1 MKKSGGYHLEV
12 IVFFSGA
19 IVMIL
24 ELVGSRI
31 LAPFFGTSIFVWTSL
46 IGIILGCLSV
56 GYLLGGK
63 LADRNAN
70 YGTFAAILLAAA
82 LFTLA
87 AGITSSPVLVLLQ
100 SVIKDIRLGTI
111 AGTLLLFGVPG
122 VLLGMV
128 SPYAV
133 RLKLENV
140 ETSGATIGRIYALST
155 IGSIT
160 GTFAA
165 GFFLIALIGSTNILL
180 VLAGALLAL
189 SLLAYRIHS
198 SSWPKSLALFA
209 ALLGLMIGADFLFR
223 PPPRFQI
230 DVDTPYSRIWV
241 YESVDAKTKRPLRNM
256 TTDPRIIQSDMFL
269 DRDDDLVYGYA
280 NFYRLA
286 SHFNPGFTS
295 SLMIGG
301 AGYAYPKDY
310 LRRHRD
316 ALIDVVEIDP
326 GMTKLARRYF
336 NLQDDPRLRIIHE
349 DGRTF
354 LNRDGKTYDVILMDA
369 LKSFYSIPFQLITR
383 EAIAKTFD
391 RLHDDGVL
399 LINLIGSLE
408 GDNGRV
414 FRSAYAICQAIFPQL
429 YVFCIEKA
437 DDRLVQNIM
446 MVASKNPVRFP
457 LQSAD
462 EELNRYLGKYWHR
475 PIPNDVPLL
484 TDDFAPVEHYNLQ
497 ML

>member
-1 MKKSGGYHLEV
+1 MQKGKSYFLEI
-12 IVFFSGA
+12 IVFLSGA
-19 IVMIL
+19 IVMVL

-56 GYLLGGK
+56 GYLVGGK
-63 LADRNAN
+63 LADRDAN
-70 YGTFAAILLAAA
+70 YRTFAAILFFAA

-87 AGITSSPVLVLLQ
+87 AGITSSPVLVLIQ
-100 SVIKDIRLGTI
+100 KTIHDIRLGTI
-111 AGTLLLFGVPG
+111 AGALLLFGAPG
-122 VLLGMV
+122 ILLGMV

-133 RLKLENV
+133 RLKIENV

-165 GFFLIALIGSTNILL
+165 GFFLIALIGSTKILL
-180 VLAGALLAL
+180 VLAGALLGLA
-189 SLLAYRIHS
+189 LLAYQLHS

-209 ALLGLMIGADFLFR
+209 ALLALMVGADFLFR
-223 PPPRFQI
+223 PAPRFRV
-230 DVDTPYSRIWV
+230 DVDTSYSRVWFYNSI
-241 YESVDAKTKRPLRNM
+241 DRATRRPLRNM

-269 DRDDDLVYGYA
+269 DRDDDLVFGYA

-286 SHFNPGFTS
+286 SHFNPDFTS

-316 ALIDVVEIDP
+316 AVMDVVEIDP
-326 GMTKLARRYF
+326 GMTALARQYF
-336 NLQDDPRLRIIHE
+336 NLKDDPRLRIIHE

-354 LNRDGKTYDVILMDA
+354 LNRDGQSYDVILLDA

-383 EAIAKTFD
+383 EAMEKTFD
-391 RLHDDGVL
+391 RLDENGVL

-414 FRSAYAICQAIFPQL
+414 IRSAYAICRSIFPQL
-429 YVFCIEKA
+429 YVFCVEKI
-437 DDRLVQNIM
+437 DGQLVQNIM
-446 MVASKNPVRFP
+446 MVASKNPERFP

-462 EELNRYLGKYWHR
+462 EELNRYLAQYWDR
-475 PIPNDVPLL
+475 PIANDVPLL